1 MQKLRI
7 RVNWQRLK
15 QKMSQQEG
23 RALDDQYVR
32 QWLADAGF
40 QAQADGSWVVAE
52 PDLGQ
57 LEPDEVD
64 SVEDA

>member
-1 MQKLRI
+1 MHKLRI
-7 RVNWQRLK
+7 FVNWQRLK

-23 RALDDQYVR
+23 RTLDDQYIR

-40 QAQADGSWVVAE
+40 DPQPDGSWVVAE